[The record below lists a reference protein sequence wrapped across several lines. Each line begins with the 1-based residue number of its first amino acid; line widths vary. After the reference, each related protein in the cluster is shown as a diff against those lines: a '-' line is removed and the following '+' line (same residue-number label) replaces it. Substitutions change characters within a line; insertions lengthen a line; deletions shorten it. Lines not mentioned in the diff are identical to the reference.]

1 LKQVPDKEAEEV
13 AAQVVAK
20 GLVRKVAT
28 QNGVRYEI
36 TDAGWRFIREY
47 QDIDHDLAESKSA
60 LIADDGSLVEKYSG
74 PPETFVQRPVLLDF
88 LSDPRRLRL
97 QYEVIRPEVGIVIP
111 TLNEAKSVGNILTEI
126 PLHLETPAEVLMV
139 DASYDETPSVASK
152 FGVRVLR
159 QNGLGK
165 GSALRQAFCALDSDI
180 IVMIDGDGSMQ
191 PQEVPSLVQAIIGGA
206 DMVKGSRFLPGGY
219 SEDLSFIRKVGNL
232 IFVSL
237 VNMFWS
243 ATYTDICYGLMAFRR
258 SSLERLKPD
267 LKSHYFQIET
277 EICIKAKK
285 LGMKVVEVPSAELR
299 RMHGKSKLV
308 GIRDSLRILRTIVHE
323 MRSAV

>member
-1 LKQVPDKEAEEV
+1 MPRSLLKQVPDEEAEEV

-36 TDAGWRFIREY
+36 TDVGWRFIREY
-47 QDIDHDLAESKSA
+47 QDIEHDLAEGKSA
-60 LIADDGSLVEKYSG
+60 LLTDDGSLVE
-74 PPETFVQRPVLLDF
+74 RPVLLDF

-97 QYEVIRPEVGIVIP
+97 QYEVIRPEIGIVIP
-111 TLNEAKSVGNILTEI
+111 TLNEAKSVSNILAEI

-139 DASYDETPSVASK
+139 DASYDETPLVASK

-191 PQEVPSLVQAIIGGA
+191 PQEIPSLVQAIIGGA

>member
-1 LKQVPDKEAEEV
+1 VPRSLLKQVPDEEAEEV

-36 TDAGWRFIREY
+36 TDVGWRFIREY
-47 QDIDHDLAESKSA
+47 QDIEHDLAEGKSA
-60 LIADDGSLVEKYSG
+60 LLTDDGSLVE
-74 PPETFVQRPVLLDF
+74 RPVLLDF

-97 QYEVIRPEVGIVIP
+97 QYEVIRPEIGIVIP
-111 TLNEAKSVGNILTEI
+111 TLNEAKSVSNILAEI

-139 DASYDETPSVASK
+139 DASYDETPLVASK

-191 PQEVPSLVQAIIGGA
+191 PQEIPSLVQAIIGGA